1 MKENCEE
8 VKDLFEEYK
17 NLGFDVNKDKDILAI
32 YQDLKIKRI
41 LIIDQ
46 INTLASFYRDE

>member
-17 NLGFDVNKDKDILAI
+17 NRGFDVDKDKGILAI
-32 YQDLKIKRI
+32 YKNLKIKRI

-46 INTLASFYRDE
+46 INTLASFYRDQ